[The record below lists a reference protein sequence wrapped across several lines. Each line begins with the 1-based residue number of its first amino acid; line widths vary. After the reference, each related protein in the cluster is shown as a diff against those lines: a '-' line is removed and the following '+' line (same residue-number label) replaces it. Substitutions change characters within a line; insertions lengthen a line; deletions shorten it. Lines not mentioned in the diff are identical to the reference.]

1 VRRRDDDDDDE
12 YKHPR
17 GSISWTFL
25 HFQDLWELH
34 AESSVKIRVAR
45 RDYEVRSY
53 NRDLKSGSAFL

>member
-1 VRRRDDDDDDE
+1 MMMMMMMNIST
-12 YKHPR
+12 R
-17 GSISWTFL
+17 GGVFLGRFL